1 MRVLTPA
8 CLSLAAAL
16 AVAAP
21 AAGQDHNVAA
31 GYGIGF
37 IQPGAL
43 NPGAGAADASVDA
56 GIVGTAFGEA
66 WYMLDGR
73 LGARLNLAFTRRPLQ
88 LGEESRDISALAA
101 DVNIMARLVPPAEGG
116 TFAPFVSGG
125 AGVFSSGLGWG
136 APVQYEEL
144 GAAYP
149 GEGNVR
155 FAVVGGAGVD
165 IAPLAFRIGDSRVG
179 VRLEVADHIVLRSP
193 FRGLEGERLGP
204 IHNVRVGVSL
214 IGLGWF

>member
-1 MRVLTPA
+1 MRVLTRA

-43 NPGAGAADASVDA
+43 NPGAGAAEASMDA

-66 WYMLDGR
+66 WYMLGGR
-73 LGARLNLAFTRRPLQ
+73 LGARVNLAFTRRPLQ
-88 LGEESRDISALAA
+88 LGEATRDISALAA
-101 DVNIMARLVPPAEGG
+101 DANIMARLLPPTEDGS
-116 TFAPFVSGG
+116 FAPFVSAG
-125 AGVFSSGLGWG
+125 AGVFSYGLGRG
-136 APVQYEEL
+136 AMVQYDEL
-144 GAAYP
+144 GVAYP
-149 GEGNVR
+149 GEGSAR

-165 IAPLAFRIGDSRVG
+165 IAPPQFRLGESRLG
-179 VRLEVADHIVLRSP
+179 IRLEVADHIVLRSP
-193 FRGLEGERLGP
+193 FRGLEGQRLGP
-204 IHNVRVGVSL
+204 IHNVRAGISL

>member
-1 MRVLTPA
+1 MRVLTRA

-16 AVAAP
+16 AVAGP

-31 GYGIGF
+31 GYGIGI

-43 NPGAGAADASVDA
+43 NPGAGAAEASMDA

-66 WYMLDGR
+66 WHMLGGR
-73 LGARLNLAFTRRPLQ
+73 LGARLNVAFARRPLQ
-88 LGEESRDISALAA
+88 LGEASRDISALAA
-101 DVNIMARLVPPAEGG
+101 DVNIMARLLPPTGNG
-116 TFAPFVSGG
+116 SFAPFVSAG
-125 AGVFSSGLGWG
+125 AGVFSYGLGRG
-136 APVQYEEL
+136 AMVQYEEL

-165 IAPLAFRIGDSRVG
+165 IAPPQFRLGESRLG
-179 VRLEVADHIVLRSP
+179 IRLEVANHIVLRSP

-204 IHNVRVGVSL
+204 IHNMRAGISL